1 MEMTRR
7 TPAGTG
13 LAVLTAIALTLTA
26 CATSV
31 NQILSDPSRYRD
43 REVTVSGRVS
53 ESFSLG
59 ERGVYRVSDHTGDI
73 WVASDRG
80 VPRNGAHVKVTG
92 TIREGFNLGSF
103 GLRIALPAGVGS
115 GLVLVE
121 RSHRADD

>member
-1 MEMTRR
+1 MTMAR
-7 TPAGTG
+7 THLSGPM
-13 LAVLTAIALTLTA
+13 LAALLVIALTFMA

-31 NQILSDPSRYRD
+31 NQILADPSRYRD

-59 ERGVYRVSDHTGDI
+59 ERGVYRVSDGTGDI

-103 GLRIALPAGVGS
+103 GIRITLPAGVGS

-121 RSHRADD
+121 REHRATQ

>member
-1 MEMTRR
+1 MMPRR
-7 TPAGTG
+7 GTL
-13 LAVLTAIALTLTA
+13 LAVLVATVLTFAA

-31 NQILSDPSRYRD
+31 NQILADPSRYRD

-59 ERGVYRVSDHTGDI
+59 ERGVYRVSDDTGEI

-103 GLRIALPAGVGS
+103 GGRFTLPAGVGS

-121 RSHRADD
+121 REHKAGN